1 MKSKLSSI
9 ILAAALALSSM
20 TYVGNA
26 AADEGKMVGPI
37 TKITLAAD
45 GKSAVAL
52 VKDAKSGET
61 VTLTITDDL
70 TLDKFKDK
78 RIVVGDEIRARWE
91 KDGKNTSKS
100 FKKTAGCYSG
110 WQVPRRQQFCRGR
123 CVRLTGSRA
132 APPARIFAHR
142 PAGFLSNS
150 HSPNGSIGRLSHC
163 PMLTT

>member
-100 FKKTAGCYSG
+100 FKKTAGC
-110 WQVPRRQQFCRGR
+110 
-123 CVRLTGSRA
+123 
-132 APPARIFAHR
+132 
-142 PAGFLSNS
+142 
-150 HSPNGSIGRLSHC
+150 
-163 PMLTT
+163 